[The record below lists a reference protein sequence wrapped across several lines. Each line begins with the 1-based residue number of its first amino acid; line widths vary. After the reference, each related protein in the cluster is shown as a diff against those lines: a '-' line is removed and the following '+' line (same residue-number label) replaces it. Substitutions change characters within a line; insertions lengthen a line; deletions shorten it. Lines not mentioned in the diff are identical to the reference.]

1 MSRDVSET
9 DVRYLVMTDRGLN
22 IPCWFLVY
30 SWAGH
35 EFLGLD
41 NHDRQAMYPVERF
54 MVSAAKVHYLES

>member
-22 IPCWFLVY
+22 IPYWFLVY

-41 NHDRQAMYPVERF
+41 NHDRQAM
-54 MVSAAKVHYLES
+54 